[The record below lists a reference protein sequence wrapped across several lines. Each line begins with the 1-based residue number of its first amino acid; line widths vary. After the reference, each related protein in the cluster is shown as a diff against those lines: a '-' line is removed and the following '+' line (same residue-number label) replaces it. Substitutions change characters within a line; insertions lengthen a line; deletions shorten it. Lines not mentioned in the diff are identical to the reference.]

1 MRATPMNDW
10 VGGTDPKA
18 VGDASAALV
27 RGLLPIGPG
36 SKVLDFGCGI
46 GRTMA
51 ALLDG
56 ADAPTE
62 FVGMDIMPQVIQFC
76 ESEIK
81 PVFPSTK
88 FELID
93 DSNIHYDQFI
103 GGEARTSKDTLK
115 AKYENHFTDG
125 YAFSVFTHIDRKDF
139 EDVLRFVHAM
149 MAPGGR
155 FLMTCFALTEH
166 SRMMIDQH
174 QSIFP
179 FQDSVFVDD
188 GDVFWGNKNDPLGFI
203 AFDRQLIEQMVW
215 SAGLVITKVQYGCW
229 MGGNIGAS
237 LQDVFVVTKPFA
249 LQREEDI
256 EMTPVVDRSTLT

>member
-1 MRATPMNDW
+1 MNDW

-27 RGLLPIGPG
+27 RGLLPINPG
-36 SKVLDFGCGI
+36 SKILDFGCGI

-51 ALLDG
+51 ALLD
-56 ADAPTE
+56 ATNAPTDM
-62 FVGMDIMPQVIQFC
+62 VGMDIMPQVIQFC
-76 ESEIK
+76 ESHIK
-81 PVFPSTK
+81 TVFPSTR

-103 GGEARTSKDTLK
+103 GGEARTSKETLK
-115 AKYENHFTDG
+115 SKYDSYFTDG

-139 EDVLRFVHAM
+139 EDVLKFVSAM
-149 MAPGGR
+149 MSPGGR

-166 SRMMIDQH
+166 SRMMIDQR
-174 QSIFP
+174 QAIFP
-179 FQDSVFVDD
+179 FQESVFVDD
-188 GDVFWGNKNDPLGFI
+188 GAVFWGNQHDPLGFI

-229 MGGNIGAS
+229 MGGDIGAS

-256 EMTPVVDRSTLT
+256 EMTPVVDRSTLS